1 MHTDPEALLRNIPRE
16 MALCF
21 TGHRPEKLPQGEM
34 LAALLRA
41 LYYRIDLAIDAG
53 LTCFY
58 TGMADGIDY
67 EAALYVFSRRRT
79 NPALRVIGVTPCSDY
94 RTFYENHGYSMS
106 HLWTLEQG
114 VDLHIT
120 LPGHMAAAG
129 CFPDAQPLHGGSQ
142 CSGHCSLS
150 GRKIRFRT
158 DASLRK
164 IEWPCLV
171 PAVSGDRLRDPGRAA
186 GMAVGADGSVIPPI
200 HFLL

>member
-1 MHTDPEALLRNIPRE
+1 MHTDPEALLRSIPRE
-16 MALCF
+16 NALCF

-41 LYYRIDLAIDAG
+41 LYYQIDLAINAG

-94 RTFYENHGYSMS
+94 RTFYENHGYCMS

-114 VDLHIT
+114 VDLHVT
-120 LPGHMAAAG
+120 LPGTWRQPGVFLTRNRFMVDHSAAVIAVCRDG
-129 CFPDAQPLHGGSQ
+129 RSGSAQTLRYARSKGLAWCRLHPETD
-142 CSGHCSLS
+142 SG
-150 GRKIRFRT
+150 IP
-158 DASLRK
+158 AAPP
-164 IEWPCLV
+164 EWPSEQMGL
-171 PAVSGDRLRDPGRAA
+171 
-186 GMAVGADGSVIPPI
+186 
-200 HFLL
+200 